1 MTDYIVNKRGG
12 LNITM
17 LTKRGG
23 LQGTLGC
30 TKVHLSVIK
39 VQLRAI
45 KLIYLDTF
53 ISP

>member
-39 VQLRAI
+39 VQLGAI
-45 KLIYLDTF
+45 KLNKVQ
-53 ISP
+53 

>member
-1 MTDYIVNKRGG
+1 MTDYIVTMGGG

-17 LTKRGG
+17 LTRRGG
-23 LQGTLGC
+23 LQGAQGG
-30 TKVHLSVIK
+30 TKVHLSVIT
-39 VQLRAI
+39 VMLGAI